1 MTGYTHVQ
9 DRAAFG
15 TASDIFLPDQVVNEV
30 LQTAPQ
36 SSTVMARAKNI
47 RMSSKSMKQPV
58 LASLP
63 DAYWVNGEPTDP
75 AVTGAAQGLK
85 QTTKMTWSK
94 VTMTAE
100 ELATIV
106 PIPDAL
112 IDDSNI
118 PLWASVRPLLVEAI
132 GRKIDEAILFGVDKP
147 ASWPAALVPGAIA
160 AGNTVAAGTGEDLG
174 VDVAHLGELMAK
186 KGLAINGFIS
196 RPGLQ
201 WSLIGLRNASGS
213 PIYTPPLST
222 DLSKAP
228 ASGFYGYPLN
238 EITTGVWDDA
248 AAEMVTADWSRIVV
262 GVRQDITFQ
271 MFSEGV
277 ISDEAGKI
285 VINLMQQDTKAL
297 RVVMRVGY
305 SVAMPANRLEP
316 DRTKLFP
323 AGVITPDLT
332 P

>member
-1 MTGYTHVQ
+1 MAGYQQVQ
-9 DRAAFG
+9 DRQAFG
-15 TASDIFLPDQVVNEV
+15 NATDIFLPDQVVNEV
-30 LQTAPQ
+30 LQSAPV
-36 SSTVMARAKNI
+36 SSTILARARQI
-47 RMSSKSMKQPV
+47 RMSSRSMKQPV

-63 DAYWVNGEPTDP
+63 DAYWVNGEPHTP
-75 AVTGAAQGLK
+75 AVSDSTQGLK
-85 QTTKMTWSK
+85 QTTRITWDK

-100 ELATIV
+100 ELAVIV

-112 IDDSNI
+112 IDDANI
-118 PLWASVRPLLVEAI
+118 PLWASVRPLLVEAL
-132 GRKIDEAILFGVDKP
+132 GKKIDEAILFGVDKP
-147 ASWPAALVPGAIA
+147 AAWPAALVPGAIA
-160 AGNTVAAGTGEDLG
+160 AGNTVAAGTGDDLG
-174 VDVAHLGELMAK
+174 VDVAQLGEIMAK

-201 WSLIGLRNASGS
+201 WSLIGLRNNGN

-238 EITTGVWDDA
+238 EVTTGVWDDT
-248 AAEMVTADWSRIVV
+248 AAEMVTADWSRVVV
-262 GVRQDITFQ
+262 GIRQDITFS

-277 ISDEAGKI
+277 ISDDTGKI

-305 SVAMPANRLEP
+305 SVAMPANRLEA
-316 DRTKLFP
+316 DRSKLFP